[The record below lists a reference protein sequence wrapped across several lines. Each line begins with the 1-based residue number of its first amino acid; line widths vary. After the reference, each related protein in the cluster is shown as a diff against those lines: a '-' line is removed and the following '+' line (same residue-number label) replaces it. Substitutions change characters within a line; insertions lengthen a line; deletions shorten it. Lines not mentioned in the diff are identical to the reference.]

1 MLLQLN
7 VVRQYQYLLLSQ
19 VKLIVHWQL
28 TGCGYKSHQGQ
39 RLFLSLGW
47 SSPHFLSSAI
57 PLESGLVSSWLRNLS
72 RPAKWNLAADNSL
85 ISWFLYSIFSRF
97 ICLKTIEIHHSIYIL
112 RIGLQIQKFHAG
124 TKYVCTYNLVM
135 YSKVKVLF
143 IQILWYVFFSE
154 TIYTYRYQL
163 VALLLLNSPGPVE
176 RTTRLQRTERL
187 SLLSHQTFV

>member
-19 VKLIVHWQL
+19 AKLIVDWQL
-28 TGCGYKSHQGQ
+28 TGCGYKSYRGQ
-39 RLFLSLGW
+39 RLLLSLGW
-47 SSPHFLSSAI
+47 SSPHFLSSTI
-57 PLESGLVSSWLRNLS
+57 QLESGLVSSWLRNLS

-97 ICLKTIEIHHSIYIL
+97 ICLKTIIIEIHHSIYVL
-112 RIGLQIQKFHAG
+112 RIGLQIQKFNTG
-124 TKYVCTYNLVM
+124 TKYYVHTIW
-135 YSKVKVLF
+135 SKLKVLF
-143 IQILWYVFFSE
+143 IPILWHVFFSQ

-163 VALLLLNSPGPVE
+163 VVLLLLSSPGPVE

-187 SLLSHQTFV
+187 SLLCH